1 MKLSWVVEGDRL
13 RCTMSAPG
21 AGWVRVGFNNV
32 RSQHLANMILGW
44 VDASGAH
51 VEDRYANDP
60 PFIEPDVQ
68 LGGTADV
75 ELIRGTEEAG
85 RTTIEFTIPLNSG
98 DAYDL
103 TLSSG
108 QTVYFILGYGSD
120 DDPKSIAVV
129 RTAVEA
135 TL

>member
-1 MKLSWVVEGDRL
+1 MKLSWAVDGDRL

-21 AGWVRVGFNNV
+21 TGWVRVGFNSV
-32 RSQHLANMILGW
+32 RAQHLANMVLGW

-60 PFIEPDVQ
+60 PFIEPDVA

-75 ELIRGTEEAG
+75 ELIGGSEASG
-85 RTTIEFTIPLNSG
+85 RTTVEFSIPLDSG
-98 DAYDL
+98 DAFDL
-103 TLSSG
+103 PLSAG
-108 QTVYFILGYGSD
+108 QTVYFILAYGPD